1 MRLRF
6 HLGKGKHFRQWQVRS
21 RRTVQYYAPDEVALV
36 VKRATLCNRP
46 VIAERINLRATTKT
60 VCAWIECASVSP
72 IDVPSDLS
80 PDKRVYYDPHVAPHW
95 RSAAGHNIDGS
106 KFGTLIAYGRALYS
120 LD

>member
-1 MRLRF
+1 M
-6 HLGKGKHFRQWQVRS
+6 
-21 RRTVQYYAPDEVALV
+21 QYYAPDEVALV
-36 VKRATLCNRP
+36 VTRATLCNRP

-106 KFGTLIAYGRALYS
+106 KFGALIAYGRALYS